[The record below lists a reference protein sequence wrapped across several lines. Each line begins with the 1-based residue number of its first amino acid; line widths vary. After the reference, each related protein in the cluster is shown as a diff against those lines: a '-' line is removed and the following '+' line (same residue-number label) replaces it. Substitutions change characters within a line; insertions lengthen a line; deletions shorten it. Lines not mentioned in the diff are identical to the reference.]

1 MYLIQDL
8 EDQNIFI
15 LDNIEKSEAELETIN
30 QRSKTKYRNEELMIM
45 QLKKNIDYFKKM
57 IQEKKQ
63 KRVALEA

>member
-1 MYLIQDL
+1 LYLIQDL